1 MSSEM
6 LGALV
11 FVLMMLL
18 MFLGMPVW
26 LSMLLPGVVC
36 IAIISGVQQAFSVI
50 AINAHSMARD
60 YNFAVLPVFLLLG
73 EFAEISGMMSAAFN
87 SLNTLTGRIRGG
99 LAMASILG
107 AGAFSCVSGSS
118 MACSAIMTKIA
129 LPKLIDHKYD
139 PKLATGA
146 LTAGGTLGNLIPPGT
161 VLVIYCILTEVSL
174 GKLFIA
180 CYIPGFL
187 LAIMYLIQIYTQCVL
202 NPSLGPSAGGSTWK
216 AKLFA
221 LGGMVPVV
229 AALVIIL
236 GGIQLGVFTPNEAA
250 SVCTVLAFAYAL
262 VRRTLSGQNILQSF
276 KNTLVTTGMI
286 FIIIISANVFNVF
299 IALSGLPQAIAT
311 WLLDLNMSSLGL
323 VIVIMVIYAILGL
336 PMSVIAVLVLT
347 MPILLPLLVTYNID
361 LVWFGVL
368 AITQCELANITPPIG
383 TNLFVV
389 AQMAKPYG
397 ISMGTVFK
405 GSIPFCIT
413 CVVFLILLIAFPEIS
428 LFLVTQMR

>member
-1 MSSEM
+1 
-6 LGALV
+6 
-11 FVLMMLL
+11 
-18 MFLGMPVW
+18 
-26 LSMLLPGVVC
+26 
-36 IAIISGVQQAFSVI
+36 
-50 AINAHSMARD
+50 
-60 YNFAVLPVFLLLG
+60 
-73 EFAEISGMMSAAFN
+73 
-87 SLNTLTGRIRGG
+87 
-99 LAMASILG
+99 MASILG